1 MTYRIHLTRQQLQN
15 LKNCGKKRKACRL
28 RIHLNRAPNYSLKFT
43 PAQIASIE
51 QAKRLRKKTYSISLN
66 RIQTGGFLPLII
78 PALAALGKAA
88 AIGSAGYLG
97 SKLMQKITGKGVRV
111 GKGVHLPGKKTGR
124 GISTRRGIKSRR
136 GKGVRLPGKKTGRGV
151 KTGQGIYLPGRKRVT
166 MG

>member
-97 SKLMQKITGKGVRV
+97 SKLMQKITGKGV
-111 GKGVHLPGKKTGR
+111 HLPGKKTGR
-124 GISTRRGIKSRR
+124 GISTRRGIKTRR
-136 GKGVRLPGKKTGRGV
+136 GRGVRLPGKKTGRGV
-151 KTGQGIYLPGRKRVT
+151 KTGQGIYLPGRKRVM